1 MKLKYFL
8 RGLGIGIIFGAII
21 MLAAYLTS
29 GSYKLTDEE
38 IISRAKNL
46 GMVYESDIATSGD
59 ADNVKKTTEEVTTE
73 APTTEAPTTENTTE
87 VTTEKVT
94 EATTRA
100 TTESAKT
107 TEDKKDAEYQTA
119 EITVVGGMGSQQVA
133 QLLEDAGMIESAS
146 DFDSYL
152 NRNGYST
159 RIEIGTFEINS
170 NMTYEEMATILC
182 TKQ

>member
-59 ADNVKKTTEEVTTE
+59 ADNEKNTTEEVTTE

>member
-59 ADNVKKTTEEVTTE
+59 ADNEKNTTEEVTAE

>member
-59 ADNVKKTTEEVTTE
+59 ADNVKNTTEEVTTE

-119 EITVVGGMGSQQVA
+119 KITVVGGMGSQQVA

>member
-38 IISRAKNL
+38 IINRAKNL

-59 ADNVKKTTEEVTTE
+59 ADNEKNTTEEVTTE
-73 APTTEAPTTENTTE
+73 ALTTEAPTTENTTE

>member
-59 ADNVKKTTEEVTTE
+59 ADNVKNTTEEVTAE
-73 APTTEAPTTENTTE
+73 APATEAPTTENTTE

>member
-59 ADNVKKTTEEVTTE
+59 ADNEKNTTEEVTTE

-107 TEDKKDAEYQTA
+107 TEDKKNAEYQTA

>member
-59 ADNVKKTTEEVTTE
+59 ADNVKNTTEEVTTE

-146 DFDSYL
+146 DFDNYL

>member
-59 ADNVKKTTEEVTTE
+59 ADNVKNTTEEVTTE

-170 NMTYEEMATILC
+170 NMTYEEMATLLC